1 MSNVTRIVR
10 KSYQSILVILSVAG
24 CLTAPAAVTV
34 RVKTS
39 AAGVPQI
46 HVDGR
51 PVRPRMFWG
60 WHGHRPIIAGTEW
73 KSFAFEVT
81 PKSGDPGTLHLRI
94 PSGRDVELLFRN
106 VRIVDAETGADYLD
120 PASLASPETFA
131 KAWTIFD
138 NDTAG
143 HAELKDGCLRMTG
156 WAKVRGPKRPPH
168 FHCYTKRTPF
178 VPGHAYRVSFE
189 AKASKPDVPFTPAVY
204 TCRNGVYT
212 RWPFKGDDPF
222 PHEVK
227 LAAEA
232 GVDFVSFM
240 APKTIWTDDE
250 SYDWGELDDYCD
262 EILSVNP
269 KALLIPRIKLETG
282 GWWARKHP
290 DEVIMFADGQKGPAP
305 SIASRHYRALACRF
319 LTAMVRHLCEKYPDN
334 FAGIHPAAQ
343 NSSEFF
349 YWDTWR
355 NPYCGYDPATQAA
368 FDAWRRRHGRAP
380 VPVPPLAVRKLDFF
394 TSPTLADPLKDRALV
409 DFRLYQQEE
418 MADFVAEV
426 AAACRKAS
434 GGTKLVLI
442 FYGYQWEFAG
452 HSRGAGAS
460 GHYGV
465 THLLDRAAGDIDIL
479 CSPISYFDRGW
490 GCTAPAM
497 NAAETVMRRGV
508 LWLFEDDTRTFLE
521 PNKAAHAH
529 EGVCKDLLQTQQVLQ
544 RNTAQEIVR
553 GFACWWMDLPARG
566 WYDDARLW
574 EVMTRL
580 GPFDRAM
587 LTRAQPFEP
596 EVAAIV
602 DEESMMYL
610 SLGRLAKQFVFNA
623 RAALGRA
630 GAPYGQYLLADVL
643 ARPIPAKLQFF
654 QSAWYMTPEK
664 LAGIEAQRAAAPG
677 VTRVWCWA
685 PGYLTPE
692 GKSLDGI
699 ARLTGF
705 TARAMPPTTG
715 AARATEEGR
724 RRGLPETISQDGT
737 RPFVDLF
744 GVEATE
750 SETWARFEDGTPAI
764 AVRPNGRGGH
774 EVFLGT
780 PCCPTELVRA
790 LEDLAGVHRYVRDGH
805 ATAWAAEGWLSVMA
819 DANGGTVTLD
829 VGVPGPVVDALT
841 GAKVADGP
849 TFTLQMLPGETRLF
863 AFGR

>member
-1 MSNVTRIVR
+1 MKRS
-10 KSYQSILVILSVAG
+10 LVILSVAG

-120 PASLASPETFA
+120 PASLASPESFA

-178 VPGHAYRVSFE
+178 VSGHTYRVSFE
-189 AKASKPDVPFTPAVY
+189 AKASKPDMPITPAVY

-282 GWWARKHP
+282 GWWARKYP

-380 VPVPPLAVRKLDFF
+380 VPVPPLAARKLDIF
-394 TSPTLADPLKDRALV
+394 TSPTLADPVKDRALV

-479 CSPISYFDRGW
+479 CSPISYFDRAW
-490 GCTAPAM
+490 GGTAPAM

-508 LWLFEDDTRTFLE
+508 MWLFEDDARTFLE

-553 GFACWWMDLPARG
+553 GFDGPARARLVRRRPAVG
-566 WYDDARLW
+566 GDDAPGTVRPRDAQARPSVRARGGGHRGRGVDDVPLARTACGTVRVARARRARPRRRAVRTVSAGGRPCASDSG
-574 EVMTRL
+574 EAPVLPERVVHDAREARGHRGAARGGAGRHARVVL
-580 GPFDRAM
+580 GAGIPDAGGQEPGRHRAAHGLHGACDAADHGRGAGDRGGTA
-587 LTRAQPFEP
+587 
-596 EVAAIV
+596 
-602 DEESMMYL
+602 
-610 SLGRLAKQFVFNA
+610 A
-623 RAALGRA
+623 RAAG
-630 GAPYGQYLLADVL
+630 D
-643 ARPIPAKLQFF
+643 
-654 QSAWYMTPEK
+654 
-664 LAGIEAQRAAAPG
+664 
-677 VTRVWCWA
+677 
-685 PGYLTPE
+685 
-692 GKSLDGI
+692 
-699 ARLTGF
+699 
-705 TARAMPPTTG
+705 
-715 AARATEEGR
+715 
-724 RRGLPETISQDGT
+724 
-737 RPFVDLF
+737 
-744 GVEATE
+744 
-750 SETWARFEDGTPAI
+750 
-764 AVRPNGRGGH
+764 
-774 EVFLGT
+774 
-780 PCCPTELVRA
+780 
-790 LEDLAGVHRYVRDGH
+790 DLAGRVSSVRGSLRRGGDGIR
-805 ATAWAAEGWLSVMA
+805 
-819 DANGGTVTLD
+819 D
-829 VGVPGPVVDALT
+829 VGAL
-841 GAKVADGP
+841 
-849 TFTLQMLPGETRLF
+849 
-863 AFGR
+863 